1 MERIHAMS
9 TPQSPRPTARSS
21 STALLSISLLLLA
34 LAAAPAHAAR
44 IPSRNRFQQ
53 FFPFYADYFQS
64 LLPACSARL
73 ESYYEDLERT
83 DPACYYT
90 SPCACAMDCL
100 LDATSES
107 TKVNMQSA
115 TIVLGLIPTLFAALA
130 PSIAEMAVLS
140 TWAPALAGVVAL
152 GVPTVRLSTTGVDIP
167 GVLLPRAA
175 SSSRVLQHLQ
185 TWLAGGKRRRLV
197 LGVLLRVAAVAA
209 VANTVETSVRV
220 DLRTAS
226 SWRCNQLFMP
236 LIWSELGIVTFGIGM
251 LAIRLRTPG
260 KAALGTTQS
269 TTNVA
274 PKLSLQKKPPLWQK
288 ITQQEECTASELLWT
303 LAVVA
308 ASVQAFF
315 GTLVMASLIF
325 ISLQDAMYVALRYAA
340 SCVVC
345 RLVVAVEL
353 AGMRIEMKNR
363 SGK

>member
-1 MERIHAMS
+1 
-9 TPQSPRPTARSS
+9 
-21 STALLSISLLLLA
+21 
-34 LAAAPAHAAR
+34 
-44 IPSRNRFQQ
+44 
-53 FFPFYADYFQS
+53 
-64 LLPACSARL
+64 
-73 ESYYEDLERT
+73 
-83 DPACYYT
+83 
-90 SPCACAMDCL
+90 MDCL

-152 GVPTVRLSTTGVDIP
+152 GVPTVRLSTTGVDVP
-167 GVLLPRAA
+167 GVLLTRAA

-197 LGVLLRVAAVAA
+197 LGVVLRVMAVAA
-209 VANTVETSVRV
+209 VANCVETSVRV

-251 LAIRLRTPG
+251 LAIRLRRPAG
-260 KAALGTTQS
+260 KAALGTTPAPS
-269 TTNVA
+269 TTTVNAAPPAPPTTLPA
-274 PKLSLQKKPPLWQK
+274 PKLSLQKKPPLWQR
-288 ITQQEECTASELLWT
+288 ISQQEDCTASELLWT

-353 AGMRIEMKNR
+353 AGMRIDLKNR
-363 SGK
+363 SVNK